1 MLMGSITESGQLLYR
16 RRLGTCGRTS
26 APCSL
31 QRIVQTGD
39 LPDNS
44 RRNVKCDIAGINA
57 QTRKDLV
64 SFLFIPYL
72 LPPKD
77 LQFVEFP
84 CPNTL
89 NSVNMYLI
97 GV

>member
-1 MLMGSITESGQLLYR
+1 MKMR
-16 RRLGTCGRTS
+16 
-26 APCSL
+26 
-31 QRIVQTGD
+31 
-39 LPDNS
+39 
-44 RRNVKCDIAGINA
+44 
-57 QTRKDLV
+57 V

-77 LQFVEFP
+77 LQFVEFF
-84 CPNTL
+84 CPDTL